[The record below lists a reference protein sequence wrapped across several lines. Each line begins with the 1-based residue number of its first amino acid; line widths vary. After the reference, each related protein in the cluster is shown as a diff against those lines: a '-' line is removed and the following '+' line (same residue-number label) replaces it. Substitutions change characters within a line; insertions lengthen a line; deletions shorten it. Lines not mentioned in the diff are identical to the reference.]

1 MQTRSWCA
9 GALLSLMTLV
19 STQAQ
24 ETLDNIEQEGL
35 ARSAEGRDAQQAIDS
50 VSERSRMTL
59 EDYRAELKLVEGLE
73 TYIEMLDHQ
82 LQGQQQEVTAL
93 SSSITD
99 VAVIERQILPLMVRM
114 LDALNNFIELDVPF
128 LLEER
133 TARVARLRGL
143 LKRSDVTV
151 AEKSR
156 RVFEAYQI
164 ENEYGRTIEAYKG
177 KLDLAGASFDAD
189 FLRVGRVGLIYR
201 TVGTGQLGYWDS
213 QSSSWAELNN
223 TPYRRLIEKGLKV
236 ARQEIAPEMVSI
248 PLDLAQVESL

>member
-1 MQTRSWCA
+1 MPARSWGA
-9 GALLSLMTLV
+9 AALLTLLTFG
-19 STQAQ
+19 SAQAQ
-24 ETLDNIEQEGL
+24 ETLDKIEREGL
-35 ARSAEGRDAQQAIDS
+35 ERSAEGRRSQETINS
-50 VSERSRMTL
+50 VNDRSRMTL

-82 LQGQQQEVTAL
+82 LQGQQREMTTL

-133 TARVARLRGL
+133 TRRVAKLRGL

-156 RVFEAYQI
+156 RIFEAYQI

-189 FLRVGRVGLIYR
+189 FLRVGRVGLMYR

-248 PLDLAQVESL
+248 PLDIAQVESL